1 MPSRQPQRLWELQPR
16 RRRRLQKGSAV
27 GMDVH
32 LAARVGA
39 AGHGGQIVA
48 SDSTKAAVAA
58 GVLGVSF
65 RDLGLYRLKGI
76 PLDVRLYQVD
86 GDQVSPE
93 FPPLRGIPV

>member
-1 MPSRQPQRLWELQPR
+1 MRIRIGLHTGEPDRTAE
-16 RRRRLQKGSAV
+16 GYV

-48 SDSTKAAVAA
+48 SDSTRAAAA
-58 GVLGVSF
+58 AESEASF

-76 PLDVRLYQVD
+76 PLDVRLYQID
-86 GDQVSPE
+86 ADPESPE
-93 FPPLRGIPV
+93 FPPLRGIRV